1 MAAPSSN
8 FIPTITLQGFDHV
21 CTFHVY
27 KYTLVAKECNKKAK
41 VSLSNSRVRSR
52 ACLPAASAQAAVAP
66 CLAPFL
72 DNRQS
77 QFLEVPFEAAL
88 NLAPWIPPP
97 VHAFLLQNV
106 GIQPGTGRSHC
117 FFGDRL
123 VRKPVIGPASSCRR
137 HQHRGQQACQELPHV
152 GPSRPRRYV
161 SLNRNRAAINAQS
174 VQSAGGLVNSC
185 SFVGR
190 CEHRLHVELFEDNE
204 VGHRAACPHRQG

>member
-8 FIPTITLQGFDHV
+8 FIPTISLQGFDHV
-21 CTFHVY
+21 C
-27 KYTLVAKECNKKAK
+27 TLVAKECNKKAK

-106 GIQPGTGRSHC
+106 GIQRALAVLT
-117 FFGDRL
+117 
-123 VRKPVIGPASSCRR
+123 ASS
-137 HQHRGQQACQELPHV
+137 
-152 GPSRPRRYV
+152 
-161 SLNRNRAAINAQS
+161 AI
-174 VQSAGGLVNSC
+174 GL
-185 SFVGR
+185 
-190 CEHRLHVELFEDNE
+190 
-204 VGHRAACPHRQG
+204 